1 MTLRLARTGETDSGA
16 PQGGGT
22 GPAAWACAFVN
33 NIPDGAFVATE
44 HQFLDLLDAA
54 AGSDAIEVRRFA
66 MAGVPRGE
74 RTSARIAELYSPLE
88 EIWTEP
94 PDLLIVTGS
103 EPLAS
108 AIEDEPYWSDLAELL
123 STATGRV
130 SSMLLSC
137 LSAHAA
143 LLVFDGLARTQ
154 MDAKC
159 TGVFPQ
165 DCDAGHPLAAGLVPP
180 IVLPHSRMNT
190 VPTDL
195 VRSAGYGVALESDAT
210 GWSVASRVVDKSNVV
225 LVQGHPEYGP
235 SSLLAEYYRD
245 AKRYVNR
252 ERDEVPRLPIDCAAD
267 EDWAQLQRM
276 QGRFVDG
283 DRDPAL
289 VESFPLHEAGARAGW
304 PWRAAATR
312 LYTNWLA
319 GVPKRSD

>member
-1 MTLRLARTGETDSGA
+1 MTLRLARTEHADSGA
-16 PQGGGT
+16 QQFSEEGA
-22 GPAAWACAFVN
+22 PAWTCAFVN
-33 NIPDGAFVATE
+33 NMPDGAFVATE
-44 HQFLDLLDAA
+44 HQFLELLDAA
-54 AGSDAIEVRRFA
+54 AGTETIGVRRFT

-74 RTSARIAELYSPLE
+74 RTSDRIAKEYSPLE
-88 EIWTEP
+88 EIWGAP

-103 EPLAS
+103 EPLAP
-108 AIEDEPYWSDLAELL
+108 AIEDEPYWSDLTQLL
-123 STATGRV
+123 SWASGQV

-143 LLVFDGLARTQ
+143 LVVFDGLTRTRLP
-154 MDAKC
+154 AKC

-165 DCDAGHPLAAGLVPP
+165 DADPGHPLATGLAPP
-180 IVLPHSRMNT
+180 IVLPHSRLNT

-195 VRSAGYGVALESDAT
+195 VRAAGYGVALESEAT
-210 GWSVASRVVDKSNVV
+210 GWSVISKVVDRSNVV

-245 AKRYVNR
+245 AKRYVYR
-252 ERDEVPRLPIDCAAD
+252 EREDIPRLPIECAAGD
-267 EDWAQLQRM
+267 DWVRLQLIQ
-276 QGRFVDG
+276 QRFVEG

-289 VESFPLHEAGARAGW
+289 VESFPLHEASGRANW